1 LRQAAR
7 ISRPMPGEASI
18 LLINPAFFA
27 RTVGEI
33 ARGGSVELIRRMDMQ
48 DPQICRLMHALRTD
62 VAAGSPGGSIFAESV
77 AMALSAHVA
86 QQYSTLKRSLEFH
99 RGGLSRSRLKRVV
112 EYIDSNLGDD
122 LQLHSLA
129 EVAGLNL
136 HHFAKAFKQSVGE
149 SPHQFVL
156 RQRIERAKEFL
167 RQSQLSVLEASA
179 RTGFVDQ
186 SHFSKVFRRFVG
198 VAPSDYRSN
207 S

>member
-1 LRQAAR
+1 MREAAR
-7 ISRPMPGEASI
+7 VSRPLPGVASI
-18 LLINPAFFA
+18 LQINPAFFT
-27 RTVGEI
+27 RNVGEI
-33 ARGGSVELIRRMDMQ
+33 ARRGSLELIRRMDMQ
-48 DPQICRLMHALRTD
+48 DRQICRLMQALRAD
-62 VAAGSPGGSIFAESV
+62 VAVGSPAGSIFAESV
-77 AMALSAHVA
+77 AIALSAHLA
-86 QQYSTLKRSLEFH
+86 QQYSTLERSLELH
-99 RGGLSRSRLKRVV
+99 RGGLSRSRLNRVV
-112 EYIDSNLGDD
+112 EYIHSNLGDD
-122 LQLHSLA
+122 LHLPSLA
-129 EVAGLNL
+129 DVAGLNV

-167 RQSQLSVLEASA
+167 GKSQLSVLEASA